1 MLFLG
6 PNIKIEKEIFFPI
19 FPIFFHI
26 LKYMEKRII
35 NERQMADEKTTLKI
49 RRSIFFILSPLLLV
63 YSFYYMILIERNTY
77 GSLIFMNSFVQP
89 PLYVLFYE
97 AYDRKDKW
105 KLLKII
111 LIMNLIIFVGVAI
124 SIYEMSLR

>member
-6 PNIKIEKEIFFPI
+6 PTFFPI

-35 NERQMADEKTTLKI
+35 NERQMADKKTTLKI
-49 RRSIFFILSPLLLV
+49 RRSIFFILSPLLLI
-63 YSFYYMILIERNTY
+63 YSFYYMILVEKNTF
-77 GSLIFMNSFVQP
+77 GSVIVLNSFLQTL
-89 PLYVLFYE
+89 LYVLFYE

-105 KLLKII
+105 RILKII

>member
-6 PNIKIEKEIFFPI
+6 PTFFPV

-35 NERQMADEKTTLKI
+35 NERQMADKKTTLKI
-49 RRSIFFILSPLLLV
+49 RRSIFFILSPLFLI
-63 YSFYYMILIERNTY
+63 YSFYYMILIEKNTY
-77 GSLIFMNSFVQP
+77 GSLIFVNSFVQP

-105 KLLKII
+105 RLIKII
-111 LIMNLIIFVGVAI
+111 LITGLGIFLGVAI

>member
-1 MLFLG
+1 
-6 PNIKIEKEIFFPI
+6 
-19 FPIFFHI
+19 
-26 LKYMEKRII
+26 MEKRII

-49 RRSIFFILSPLLLV
+49 RRSIFFILSPLFLI
-63 YSFYYMILIERNTY
+63 YSLYYMILIEKNTY
-77 GSLIFMNSFVQP
+77 GSLIFVNSFVQP

-105 KLLKII
+105 RLLKII
-111 LIMNLIIFVGVAI
+111 LITGLGIFLGVAI

>member
-1 MLFLG
+1 MIQLMLFLG
-6 PNIKIEKEIFFPI
+6 LIFFPI

-49 RRSIFFILSPLLLV
+49 RRSIFFILSPLFLI
-63 YSFYYMILIERNTY
+63 YSLYYMILIEKNTY
-77 GSLIFMNSFVQP
+77 GSLIFVNSFVQP

-105 KLLKII
+105 RLLKII
-111 LIMNLIIFVGVAI
+111 LITGLGIFLGVAI